1 MMIVLVVVDC
11 PPKLRGDLSKWF
23 LEINTGVYVGN
34 LNSRVRDE
42 VWQRVCDTLK
52 NGRATIV
59 FHTSNE
65 QKLDFRVHN
74 TTWEPVNFDGI
85 KLIRRPVNAVH
96 NLEAENLTDFSKAA
110 IFRKMDR
117 MEHAKRK
124 RANTEEYVVIDVETT
139 GLSYEDD
146 TIIELGA
153 IRVSGGKPEQEFS
166 TLVRCEKK
174 IPLDVANLTGIT
186 DEIINANGREIKE
199 ALIEFINFIGTT
211 RLVGYNITFDQT
223 FLHHAC
229 LSNNIERIKNSSK
242 DVMALAR
249 KKLNDVENYKL
260 STVAVRLG
268 LDFKT
273 IHRALD
279 DCYLTYGI
287 YEKLKEM

>member
-1 MMIVLVVVDC
+1 MMIVLVVADC

-59 FHTSNE
+59 FHTANE

-96 NLEAENLTDFSKAA
+96 NSETENLTDYSKEA

-117 MEHAKRK
+117 MERAKRK

-146 TIIELGA
+146 RIIELGA

-166 TLVRCEKK
+166 TLVMCKKK
-174 IPLDVANLTGIT
+174 IPLDVVNLTGIT
-186 DEIINANGREIKE
+186 DEIINANGREVKE

-211 RLVGYNITFDQT
+211 RLVGYNINFDQT
-223 FLHHAC
+223 FLHNAC

-242 DVMALAR
+242 DIMALAR
-249 KKLNDVENYKL
+249 KKLDDVENYKL

-268 LDFKT
+268 LNVKT